1 MGRSKDNTEGKKRK
15 GYEEHQVWLK
25 NTLENIL
32 FYVNI
37 ELYYI
42 INIYDIYIYIHD
54 IKTFEQIDIAH
65 SQSTPMVYEL
75 PVNCFLKYE
84 ISKKLFASKSPEKCT
99 GEE

>member
-1 MGRSKDNTEGKKRK
+1 M
-15 GYEEHQVWLK
+15 K
-25 NTLENIL
+25 NTKYGWKIHWKI
-32 FYVNI
+32 FYVNT

-65 SQSTPMVYEL
+65 SQNTPMVYEL

-84 ISKKLFASKSPEKCT
+84 ISEKLFASKSPEKCT